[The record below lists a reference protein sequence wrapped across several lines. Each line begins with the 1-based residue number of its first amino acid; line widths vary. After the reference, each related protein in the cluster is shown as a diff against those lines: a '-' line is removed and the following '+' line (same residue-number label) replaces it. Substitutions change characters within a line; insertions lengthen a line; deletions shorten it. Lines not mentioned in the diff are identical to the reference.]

1 MFKDL
6 TDFFNDSKRVHNHL
20 HSELPY
26 RLFDD
31 KHDLFLNKGSSGFG
45 FKLAVLGGANDDLI
59 ESLNKFIMELPQ
71 GNKWDYHISLVGN
84 NQVSNLI
91 ENNEVLMSQ
100 REGICARLA
109 KNETT
114 YAKFAASNG
123 FMHRQKH
130 HFDLRDHHAYFF
142 VSTTNGEQDVLLDT
156 KIAIVTTL
164 SQLGFNIEPITPIT
178 LIRYVSE
185 ILNFDKR
192 QARPNDVDYNEF
204 EPLNTQMISR
214 SSEFLL
220 SRKHTDLRYMEGER
234 QVNTRVINLGLR
246 KLPNDFRLYGLP
258 ECISSLRNVAQSV
271 PCPYLLTLNFKV
283 DETGKVTSEN
293 DRKIGSLIKT
303 VETKMKLLIP
313 TAEGELAERKDIQ
326 QSLIAKSYGIASMVL
341 TLTLFS
347 DAENDKIHTQAAKG
361 AFSTGGLDIMPL
373 DMLQGQSLLAVLP
386 FMMLDGYW
394 NDSKRAGRVRT
405 MKTSNLANFLPLI
418 LDNKNFSGG
427 MLLPTMRQQIS
438 FLDPFNCGSDNY
450 NIAVT
455 GGSGAGKS
463 FFMQQLVKSIY
474 SKHGKVWILDKG
486 GSYKKLT
493 LMLEGTYMTPSQ
505 IFLNPFTYLG
515 DISSEIVLDDEGN
528 ELNPMALVLDN
539 ITALFATI
547 ASPTTEL
554 DGFQHA
560 TLGDAILR
568 AFDANGAETLVDD
581 VQAALF
587 DISKELGNDR
597 RISDIGTQLNK
608 FCSKGIYGNTFN
620 KPSMLNPDVHITT
633 LELDGFPDAVM
644 RPVIFALM
652 VSINQQMYLSGS
664 RSTPKMCVIEEAWSL
679 LSGANA
685 HAKAFINTGYR
696 TARKFGG
703 SFCTVTQGINDFF
716 ANAEAQAAYNNSD
729 IHITLRQG
737 EGFDNFLQEH
747 PKKFTPYEQRII
759 KDFEKSGV
767 AGYSCAMIKA
777 GGNTSFH
784 RLFADPYT
792 RACLSTE
799 PHEFEFCE
807 NKMKQGIPLME
818 AIELTAQHFYGDEI
832 KEFDA
837 KVKAMQA

>member
-6 TDFFNDSKRVHNHL
+6 TAFFQDAKNVNNHL
-20 HSELPY
+20 HHELPY

-31 KHDLFLNKGSSGFG
+31 THAIFINKSSTGFG
-45 FKLAVLGGANDDLI
+45 FKLNVLGGANDDLV

-71 GNKWDYHISLVGN
+71 GNKWDYHIAMVGN
-84 NQVSNLI
+84 NQVANLI
-91 ENNEVLMSQ
+91 ENNEALMSK
-100 REGICARLA
+100 RGGICARLA
-109 KNETT
+109 QNETA
-114 YAKFAASNG
+114 YAKYAARDS
-123 FMHRQKH
+123 FLHRQKH

-142 VSTTNGEQDVLLDT
+142 VSTSSNERDDLLDT
-156 KIAIVTTL
+156 KEAITTTL
-164 SQLGFNIEPITPIT
+164 TQLGFDMAPITPTT
-178 LIRYVSE
+178 LIQYVGD
-185 ILNFDKR
+185 ILNFNK
-192 QARPNDVDYNEF
+192 QKESAAPVTYNEF
-204 EPLNTQMISR
+204 EPLHIQMLSR

-220 SRKHTDLRYMEGER
+220 SRKYTDTRHTENDK
-234 QVNTRVINLGLR
+234 QINTRIINLGLR
-246 KLPNDFRLYGLP
+246 KLPSDFRLYGLP
-258 ECISSLRNVAQSV
+258 ECLSSLRNVAQSV

-283 DETGKVTSEN
+283 DETGKVKSEN
-293 DRKIGSLIKT
+293 DRKIGSLLKT

-313 TAEGELAERKDIQ
+313 TAEGELKERRDIQ
-326 QSLIAKSYGIASMVL
+326 QSLIGKAYGIASMVL
-341 TLTLFS
+341 TLTLFT
-347 DAENDKIHTQAAKG
+347 DKDNDKKHTQAAKG
-361 AFSTGGLDIMPL
+361 AFTTGGLDILPL

-394 NDSKRAGRVRT
+394 QDCKLAGRVRT
-405 MKTSNLANFLPLI
+405 MKTSNLANFFPLI
-418 LDNKNFSGG
+418 LDHKNFSGG

-463 FFMQQLVKSIY
+463 FFMQQLVKSVY
-474 SKHGKVWILDKG
+474 SKFGKVWILDKG

-493 LMLEGTYMTPSQ
+493 LMLEGTYMTPSE

-515 DISSEIVLDDEGN
+515 DISNEVVLDDEGN

-547 ASPTTEL
+547 ASPSTEL
-554 DGFQHA
+554 DAFQHA

-568 AFDANGAETLVDD
+568 AFDAKGAKTQVDD
-581 VQAALF
+581 VQASLF
-587 DISKELGNDR
+587 TIAKELGNDR
-597 RISDIGTQLNK
+597 RISDIATQLNK
-608 FCSKGIYGNTFN
+608 FCSNGIYGSTFN
-620 KPSMLNPDVHITT
+620 KPSMLDPKVHITT
-633 LELDGFPDAVM
+633 LELDGFPDAVL

-664 RSTPKMCVIEEAWSL
+664 RSTPKMCLIEEAWSL

-703 SFCTVTQGINDFF
+703 SFCTVTQGISDFF

-737 EGFDNFLQEH
+737 EGFDNFLQEY
-747 PKKFTPYEQRII
+747 PNKFTPYEQRVI

-777 GGNTSFH
+777 GGNTTFH
-784 RLFADPYT
+784 RLFTDPFT

-799 PHEFEFCE
+799 PHEFEYCE
-807 NKMKQGIPLME
+807 NKMAQGIPLME
-818 AIELTAQHFYGDEI
+818 AIELTAKQFYGDEI
-832 KEFDA
+832 DEFEA
-837 KVKAMQA
+837 KIRAA

>member
-1 MFKDL
+1 MFKGL
-6 TDFFNDSKRVHNHL
+6 TDFFKDSKRVNNHF
-20 HSELPY
+20 HHELPY

-31 KHDLFLNKGSSGFG
+31 KTNVFLNKGSSGCG
-45 FKLAVLGGANDDLI
+45 FKLDVLGGANDDLV

-71 GNKWDYHISLVGN
+71 GNKWDYHIALVGN

-91 ENNEVLMSQ
+91 ENNEVLMSK
-100 REGICARLA
+100 RGGICARLA
-109 KNETT
+109 QNETK
-114 YAKFAASNG
+114 YAKFAAHSG

-142 VSTTNGEQDVLLDT
+142 VSTTSNEQDDLIDT
-156 KIAIVTTL
+156 KAAITTTL
-164 SQLGFNIEPITPIT
+164 SSIGFNFEPITPT
-178 LIRYVSE
+178 MLIRYVSE
-185 ILNFDKR
+185 ILNFNKR
-192 QARPNDVDYNEF
+192 QERPIQVEYNEF
-204 EPLNTQMISR
+204 EPLNTQMLSR

-220 SRKHTDLRYMEGER
+220 SRKHTDTRYVEDDR
-234 QVNTRVINLGLR
+234 QINTRIINLGLR

-258 ECISSLRNVAQSV
+258 ECISSLRNVAQSI

-293 DRKIGSLIKT
+293 DRKIGSLLKT

-326 QSLIAKSYGIASMVL
+326 QSLIAKSYGVASMVL

-347 DAENDKIHTQAAKG
+347 DAENDKKHVQAAKG
-361 AFSTGGLDIMPL
+361 AFSSGGLDIIPL
-373 DMLQGQSLLAVLP
+373 DMLQGQSLLAILP

-394 NDSKRAGRVRT
+394 KDCKLAGRIRT
-405 MKTSNLANFLPLI
+405 MKTSNLANFFPII

-427 MLLPTMRQQIS
+427 MLLPTMRQQVS

-463 FFMQQLVKSIY
+463 FFMQQLVKSVY
-474 SKHGKVWILDKG
+474 SKFGKVWILDKG

-554 DGFQHA
+554 DAFQHA
-560 TLGDAILR
+560 TLGDAILK
-568 AFDANGAETLVDD
+568 AFDANGAKTLVDD
-581 VQAALF
+581 VQQALF
-587 DISKELGNDR
+587 DIAKELGNDR
-597 RISDIGTQLNK
+597 RISDIATQLNK
-608 FCSKGIYGNTFN
+608 FCSKGIYGSTFN

-633 LELDGFPDAVM
+633 LELDGFPDAVL

-703 SFCTVTQGINDFF
+703 SFATVTQGMADFF
-716 ANAEAQAAYNNSD
+716 ANAESQAAYNNSD

-737 EGFDNFLQEH
+737 EGFDNFLQEY
-747 PKKFTPYEQRII
+747 PTKFTAYEQRII
-759 KDFEKSGV
+759 KDFDKSGV
-767 AGYSCAMIKA
+767 AGYSCAMVKA
-777 GGNTSFH
+777 GGHTSFH
-784 RLFADPYT
+784 RLFADPHT

-807 NKMKQGIPLME
+807 NKMKQGVPLMD
-818 AIELTAQHFYGDEI
+818 AIELTAQHFYGAEI
-832 KEFDA
+832 EEFEA
-837 KVKAMQA
+837 KLKAMAA